1 MRSSWD
7 TSFSVAADSLRFA
20 TAAAHGYFA
29 RLVVWTDNSPDQ
41 IAAWARRRGVAGASV
56 EHFLVSEH
64 VAHVLRLAGL
74 SLNTGTIN
82 ELDIA
87 RRVIALAAPDA
98 ICTDRPLELRAEL
111 EAAVRSAD
119 HDLRGDD
126 RLLLRR
132 ALPLP

>member
-1 MRSSWD
+1 M
-7 TSFSVAADSLRFA
+7 
-20 TAAAHGYFA
+20 
-29 RLVVWTDNSPDQ
+29 
-41 IAAWARRRGVAGASV
+41 
-56 EHFLVSEH
+56 VSDH
-64 VAHVLRLAGL
+64 VARVMRLAGL

-119 HDLRGDD
+119 HDLGGDD